1 MTPKSEK
8 HFLCRMLSIL
18 SLGTLAT
25 VSTIGPLNAAEKIS
39 FYYTPLGFTVR
50 ISSLERFADEGII
63 DKNLEFYLNLPGLND
78 EEIAKFREALNKS
91 IDIDPVLLYRVLN
104 TEIGEEILTLMGQVI
119 NIQGGGNGK
128 YAMRAAFV
136 QAAFE
141 PGGWTLLNFFK
152 KLPVNMQVDLQNV
165 LKLAQQIEFAVQAT
179 EYATDVMIDLA
190 AKEMENNSPTDYAQ
204 LPDIRQPGA
213 FSVQQQ
219 RWQLTDKSRNRSFY
233 VDVYQPQQQRPGK
246 TPVVIISHGLS
257 SNPDGFKTLAKHL
270 ASYGYLIAAPQ
281 HIGSDIRQTKDLI
294 EGYSLK
300 LFDNDEFINRPLD
313 VSYVIDELERR
324 NDREFAGQLALDQVG
339 VFGHSFGGYTALA
352 LAGGTI
358 DFDNLARQCDLQNR
372 LPNTALLLQCRALN
386 LPKKDYNFRD
396 IRVKAIFASNP
407 VNRAVFG
414 ENGLNKIKIPVF
426 IGAGNYDPAT
436 PFALEQL
443 VSFPWLASREK
454 YLFMMEGQAH
464 VNFAELDS
472 GITEVIERVDALTLP
487 PPQLLE
493 DYSDTMTLSFFQVH
507 LAQNADFEP
516 YLMPAY
522 PNYLGESEDFK
533 AYLITQKSVPALNE
547 LIQRFRDQKSWSGR

>member
-1 MTPKSEK
+1 MLNFKAMFQKTPL
-8 HFLCRMLSIL
+8 FRWLSTVSL
-18 SLGTLAT
+18 STLAT
-25 VSTIGPLNAAEKIS
+25 ISTITPLQAAEKIS

-50 ISSLERFADEGII
+50 ISSLERFADEGIV
-63 DKNLEFYLNLPGLND
+63 DKNLRFYLNLPGLSD
-78 EEIAKFREALNKS
+78 EEIATFREALNKP
-91 IDIDPVLLYRVLN
+91 IEIDPVLLYRVLN
-104 TEIGEEILTLMGQVI
+104 TEIGIEILELMGQVI

-128 YAMRAAFV
+128 YAIRAAFV

-165 LKLAQQIEFAVQAT
+165 LQLAQQIELAVQAT
-179 EYATDVMIDLA
+179 EYATEVMIDLA
-190 AKEMENNSPTDYAQ
+190 AKEAGNDSPIDYAQ
-204 LPDIRQPGA
+204 LPDIRQPGP
-213 FSVQQQ
+213 FPVQQQ
-219 RWQLTDKSRNRSFY
+219 RWQLTDNSRKRSFY
-233 VDVYQPQQQRPGK
+233 VDVYQPQQKREGE

-257 SNPDGFKTLAKHL
+257 SSPDGFKTLAKHL
-270 ASYGYLIAAPQ
+270 ASYGYVIAAPQ
-281 HIGSDIRQTKDLI
+281 HIGSDTQQTKNLI

-300 LFDNDEFINRPLD
+300 LFDIDEFINRPLD
-313 VSYVIDELERR
+313 ISYVIDELERR
-324 NDREFAGQLALDQVG
+324 NDGEFAGKLALNQVG

-386 LPKKDYNFRD
+386 LPKEDYNFRD
-396 IRVKAIFASNP
+396 IRVQAVFVGNP
-407 VNRAVFG
+407 VNRAIFG

-426 IGAGNYDPAT
+426 VGAGNYDPAT

-443 VSFPWLASREK
+443 VSFPWLASEEK

-472 GITEVIERVDALTLP
+472 GITEVVERVDALTLP

-493 DYSDTMTLSFFQVH
+493 DYNDTMTLSFFEVY
-507 LAQNADFEP
+507 LAENSEFKP
-516 YLMPAY
+516 YLKPGY
-522 PNYLGESEDFK
+522 PNYLGENEDFK
-533 AYLITQKSVPALNE
+533 AHLITRESVPVLNE
-547 LIQRFRDQKSWSGR
+547 MIQRFRHQSN